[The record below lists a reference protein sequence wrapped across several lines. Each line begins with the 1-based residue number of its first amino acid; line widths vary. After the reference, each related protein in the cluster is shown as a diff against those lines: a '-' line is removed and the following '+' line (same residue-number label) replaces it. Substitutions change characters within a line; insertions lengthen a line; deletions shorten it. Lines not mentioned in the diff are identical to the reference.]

1 MSPYRLALRTLLLNR
16 PRNVLATLLI
26 AASLCVLDLFAGS
39 IASTRAGIEYQAV
52 IVERMGHLTVLPGA
66 VSGAPRQLRRF
77 SADEAGRV
85 RSLLAGVKGIALVVP
100 EMSVSGIATT
110 GERSAT
116 FAATGVPDAPAGAL
130 LQAAPGKLQAGVDN
144 GVAISQAKAAALT
157 LRVGSAVTLTAAV
170 PDAAPRQLVAQVVDV
185 YQEGGG
191 AGAGAGEGKAEAR
204 SMLMPLAL
212 AQDLLNTGSIER
224 FVVFLSD
231 PALMEQQRSALAA
244 ALRKA
249 GVQAEVRTWQELS
262 QAYMRARSAS
272 DLAFDSIAGMVF
284 AVIAASIAATMSINV
299 LERRREVAT
308 LRALGMRSHSVF
320 LMLVTEA
327 LGMAVMGVAASLIGS
342 GVIAWVINR
351 MSLSDGAPQALAG
364 AMPVE
369 LDVNR
374 MMMAVV
380 AVLAVALMAALV
392 PAFKAARAHV
402 AAGLAG

>member
-52 IVERMGHLTVLPGA
+52 IVERMGHLTVLPGVA
-66 VSGAPRQLRRF
+66 SGAPRQLRRF

-85 RSLLAGVKGIALVVP
+85 RTLLAGVTGIALVVP
-100 EMSVSGIATT
+100 EMSVSGIASTD
-110 GERSAT
+110 ERSAT
-116 FAATGVPDAPAGAL
+116 FAGLGLRMPDAPGAAL

-144 GVAISQAKAAALT
+144 GVAISQGKAAALT
-157 LRVGSAVTLTAAV
+157 LRVGSALTLTAAV
-170 PDAAPRQLVAQVVDV
+170 PDAAPRQVVAQVVDV
-185 YQEGGG
+185 YAEG
-191 AGAGAGEGKAEAR
+191 AGDGQAR

-212 AQDLLNTGSIER
+212 AQDLLNTDTIER

-262 QAYMRARSAS
+262 HAYMRARSAS

-320 LMLVTEA
+320 LMLVAEA

-351 MSLSDGAPQALAG
+351 IGLSDGAPQALAG

>member
-66 VSGAPRQLRRF
+66 ASGAPRQLRRF

-116 FAATGVPDAPAGAL
+116 FAATGVPDAAAGTV

-191 AGAGAGEGKAEAR
+191 AGEGKAR

-374 MMMAVV
+374 MMMAVA

-402 AAGLAG
+402 AVGLVG

>member
-52 IVERMGHLTVLPGA
+52 IVERMGHLTVLPGPVA
-66 VSGAPRQLRRF
+66 GAPRQLRRF
-77 SADEAGRV
+77 SPDEAGRV
-85 RSLLAGVKGIALVVP
+85 RALLAGVKGIALVVP
-100 EMSVSGIATT
+100 EMSVSGIAAA
-110 GERSAT
+110 GKRSAT
-116 FAATGVPDAPAGAL
+116 FAGLGLRMPDAPGGAL
-130 LQAAPGKLQAGVDN
+130 LQAAPGKLQAGVGN

-170 PDAAPRQLVAQVVDV
+170 PDAAPRQVVAQVVDV
-185 YQEGGG
+185 YA
-191 AGAGAGEGKAEAR
+191 AGAGDEQAR

-212 AQDLLNTGSIER
+212 AQDLLNTGGSEH

-231 PALMEQQRSALAA
+231 TALMEQQRGALAA

-249 GVQAEVRTWQELS
+249 GIQAEVRTWQELS
-262 QAYMRARSAS
+262 HTYMRARSAS

-284 AVIAASIAATMSINV
+284 AVIAASIAATMSITV

-320 LMLVTEA
+320 LMLVAEA
-327 LGMAVMGVAASLIGS
+327 LGMAVMGVVASLVGS
-342 GVIAWVINR
+342 AVIAWVINR
-351 MSLSDGAPQALAG
+351 VSLADGAPQALAG

-374 MMMAVV
+374 MMMAVA

>member
-1 MSPYRLALRTLLLNR
+1 MSPYRLAWRTLLLGR

-39 IASTRAGIEYQAV
+39 IASTRAGIEHQAV
-52 IVERMGHLTVLPGA
+52 IVERMGHLTVLPGPA
-66 VSGAPRQLRRF
+66 TGAPQPLRRF
-77 SADEAGRV
+77 SPDEAQRV
-85 RSLLAGVKGIALVVP
+85 GALLAGVKGIALVVP
-100 EMSVSGIATT
+100 EVSVSGIAAT
-110 GERSAT
+110 GERSAM
-116 FAATGVPDAPAGAL
+116 FAGLGMHMADESRVPG
-130 LQAAPGKLQAGVDN
+130 LQAAPGKLPGGTGN
-144 GVAISQAKAAALT
+144 GVAISEAKAGALA
-157 LRVGSAVTLTAAV
+157 LRVGSALTLTAAV
-170 PDAAPRQLVAQVVDV
+170 PDAAPRKVVAQVVDV
-185 YQEGGG
+185 Y
-191 AGAGAGEGKAEAR
+191 AAGAGEEQAR
-204 SMLMPLAL
+204 SLLMPLAL
-212 AQDLLNTGSIER
+212 AQDLLNTDATER
-224 FVVFLSD
+224 FVVFLTD
-231 PALMEQQRSALAA
+231 PALMEQQRGALAA

-262 QAYMRARSAS
+262 LAYMRARSAS

-284 AVIAASIAATMSINV
+284 AVIAASIAATMSINA

-327 LGMAVMGVAASLIGS
+327 LGMAVAGVAASLVGS

-351 MSLSDGAPQALAG
+351 VTLSDGMPHAVPG
-364 AMPVE
+364 TMPVE

-374 MMMAVV
+374 MMMAMM

-402 AAGLAG
+402 AAGLGA

>member
-1 MSPYRLALRTLLLNR
+1 MSPYRLALRTLVLGR
-16 PRNVLATLLI
+16 PRSVLATLLI

-39 IASTRAGIEYQAV
+39 IASTRAGIAYQAV
-52 IVERMGHLTVLPGA
+52 IVERMGHLTVLPVA
-66 VSGAPRQLRRF
+66 APGAPRQLRRF

-85 RSLLAGVKGIALVVP
+85 RALLDGMKGIALVVP
-100 EMSVSGIATT
+100 EVSVSGIAASA
-110 GERSAT
+110 ERSAT
-116 FAATGVPDAPAGAL
+116 FAGLGVPDVAAPGL
-130 LQAAPGKLQAGVDN
+130 LQAAPGKLQAGTGN
-144 GVAISQAKAAALT
+144 GVAISQAKAAALA
-157 LRVGSAVTLTAAV
+157 LRVGSALTLTAAV
-170 PDAAPRQLVAQVVDV
+170 PDAAPRCVVAQVVDV
-185 YQEGGG
+185 YA
-191 AGAGAGEGKAEAR
+191 AGAGDEQAR

-212 AQDLLNTGSIER
+212 AQDLLDTDSVER

-231 PALMEQQRSALAA
+231 PALLEQQRGALAG

-262 QAYMRARSAS
+262 LAYMRARSAS

-284 AVIAASIAATMSINV
+284 AVIAASIAATMSINA

-327 LGMAVMGVAASLIGS
+327 LGMAMMGVAASLVGS

-351 MSLSDGAPQALAG
+351 VSLADGAPHALPG
-364 AMPVE
+364 ALPVE

-402 AAGLAG
+402 AAGLGP

>member
-52 IVERMGHLTVLPGA
+52 IVERMGHLTILPGPA
-66 VSGAPRQLRRF
+66 SGAPPQLRRF

-100 EMSVSGIATT
+100 ELSVSGIATT

-170 PDAAPRQLVAQVVDV
+170 PDAAPRQVVAQVVDV
-185 YQEGGG
+185 YAE
-191 AGAGAGEGKAEAR
+191 GAGEGKAEAR

-212 AQDLLNTGSIER
+212 AQDLLNTGATER

-244 ALRKA
+244 ALRTA
-249 GVQAEVRTWQELS
+249 GIQAEVRTWQELS
-262 QAYMRARSAS
+262 QVYMRARSAS

-327 LGMAVMGVAASLIGS
+327 LGMALMGVAASLIGS

-374 MMMAVV
+374 MMMAVA

-402 AAGLAG
+402 AAGLVG